1 MRLFEEVLISAIFLL
16 VLDAVFI
23 YLNQKIFID
32 QVISVQRTAL
42 IIKPAG
48 FIACYLFLMS
58 GLYYF
63 IIRNRKSPWEAFLF
77 GLFTYGVY
85 ETTTYT
91 ILKNWSLKT
100 VILDT
105 LWGGVLMYLVTWL
118 SYKFI

>member
-1 MRLFEEVLISAIFLL
+1 MKELLIPAVFLLLLDAIF
-16 VLDAVFI
+16 I
-23 YLNQKIFID
+23 YINQKIYTD

-42 IIKPAG
+42 IIKPFGA
-48 FIACYLFLMS
+48 ILCYTLLLS

-77 GLFTYGVY
+77 GLFTYGIY

-91 ILKNWSLKT
+91 ILKNWNIKT

-105 LWGGVLMYLVTWL
+105 LWGGILMALVTWL
-118 SYKFI
+118 TYKSYKFV